1 MSIIF
6 IFLNKRINMDETLVF
21 KTLYESFVA
30 YIPNLLAFF
39 ILLFLGWGIGKICGR
54 IVEEVIKRSKIE
66 SLLFKKKPII
76 SLSSLFSI
84 IVFWSVY
91 LLFLK
96 AGVDVLGIK
105 AISDILSSLLAFI
118 LRFVAFLIAFLAGYF
133 ISEYVRANIERSEVE
148 YKGLLSRIAFW
159 LGIYVSA
166 IIALSLVGVD
176 VFILEVI
183 LIVGIISV
191 LLPFSIGF
199 SLAVKDEAKKVIK
212 KQLKKLS
219 KI

>member
-1 MSIIF
+1 M
-6 IFLNKRINMDETLVF
+6 LKKNMDETIF
-21 KTLYESFVA
+21 FQTLYNSFVA

-39 ILLFLGWGIGKICGR
+39 ILLFLGWGIGKIVGR
-54 IVEEVIKRSKIE
+54 IVEEIIKRSKIE
-66 SLLFKKKPII
+66 SALFKKKPII

-84 IVFWSVY
+84 IASWSIY
-91 LLFLK
+91 LLFLQ

-105 AISDILSSLLAFI
+105 AISDILSSILAFI
-118 LRFVAFLIAFLAGYF
+118 PRFVAFLIVFLTGYF
-133 ISEYVRANIERSEVE
+133 ISEYMRANIEKSEVE
-148 YKGLLSRIAFW
+148 YKGLLSRIVFW

-166 IIALSLVGVD
+166 IIALPLVGID
-176 VFILEVI
+176 VFILEII
-183 LIVGIISV
+183 LIIVIISI

-199 SLAVKDEAKKVIK
+199 SLAMKDEIKKVIK